1 MVRFYIVLCIFILT
15 GCKKDLLDRNHPGD
29 LNWNTLYKT
38 KSDFE
43 AALAGTY
50 DAAEPLTISNI
61 YIAELAGDNAYVS
74 RFRTSGAVADLDR
87 LLFHPQLSEFNSYWS
102 NGYRVILQA
111 NLLIN
116 RIGNAQVDDYSK
128 KIMIAEAKFLRAYAY
143 FNLMR
148 AFGGVPIY
156 TQQADLQD
164 IYNVPRASKEEVMSL
179 IVEDLTEAAKLDS
192 YRSADDR
199 ARAGGKATTAAAH
212 TLLAKAYLW
221 NRDFANA
228 ETILGSIVQS
238 GQFELVDLE
247 TLYHPDQPLNKEIIW
262 SINYE
267 RSANFSNPFVTA
279 FIPYNAPAGSVY
291 PEIQES
297 TGAGNGMI
305 EPAVRNKFE
314 TNDKRRT
321 LLMEE
326 LSFENLGIVDQNIFS
341 LKYID
346 RNTTFNYL
354 SGANILIF
362 RYADV
367 LLMYAEALNEN
378 GKTGQAIGYINQVR
392 QRAGIDELP
401 AGLSKAE
408 TFQALADERQR
419 ELIMEGDRWYDL
431 VFRGYDFLRSTL
443 ESFMPNAYL
452 EQNRNLQVQERYM
465 LFPIPSSQIQVKPVL
480 QQNPGYN

>member
-1 MVRFYIVLCIFILT
+1 MVRVYIMLCIFILT
-15 GCKKDLLDRNHPGD
+15 GCKKDLLERNHPGD

-43 AALAGTY
+43 AALAGAY
-50 DAAEPLTISNI
+50 KAAEPITVSNI
-61 YIAELAGDNAYVS
+61 YIAELASDNAYVS

-87 LLFHPQLSEFNSYWS
+87 LLFNPQLSEFNNYWS
-102 NGYRVILQA
+102 NGYRIILQT

-116 RIGNAQVDDYSK
+116 RIASAPVDEYSK
-128 KIMIAEAKFLRAYAY
+128 KIIVSEAKFLRAYAY

-156 TQQADLQD
+156 TQQADLQE
-164 IYNVPRASKEEVMSL
+164 IYNVPRATRDEVMSL
-179 IVEDLTEAAKLDS
+179 IVEDLTEASQLDS
-192 YRSADDR
+192 FRNPDDR
-199 ARAGGKATTAAAH
+199 AKAGGKATTAAAQ

-221 NRDFANA
+221 NRDFPNA
-228 ETILGSIVQS
+228 ETLLSQIVQS
-238 GQFELVDLE
+238 SQFELVDLE

-267 RSANFSNPFVTA
+267 RATGFSNPFVTA
-279 FIPYNAPAGSVY
+279 FIPYNAPAQSVY

-314 TNDKRRT
+314 PADKRRT

-326 LSFENLGIVDQNIFS
+326 LTFENLGIEDDNIFS

-354 SGANILIF
+354 SGSNTIIF

-367 LLMYAEALNEN
+367 LLMYSEALNEN
-378 GKTGQAIGYINQVR
+378 GKTGQAIGFINQVR
-392 QRAGIDELP
+392 QRAGIDDLP
-401 AGLSKAE
+401 SDLSKTE

-431 VFRGYDFLRSTL
+431 VFRGFDFLRSTL

-452 EQNRNLQVQERYM
+452 EQNRNLQLQERYT
-465 LFPIPSSQIQVKPVL
+465 LFPIPTSQIQVKPVL